1 LIATAAWS
9 GPRQGEILGLQWGDI
24 DFAGRLIEV
33 RRTVGYGNG
42 ALRTGSP
49 KSGRARR
56 VDLPDLRS
64 GWLMARKSLQEA
76 EAALQGRDRT
86 PWVFSQPSWA
96 PLEA

>member
-1 LIATAAWS
+1 MIATAAWS

-56 VDLPDLRS
+56 VDLL
-64 GWLMARKSLQEA
+64 
-76 EAALQGRDRT
+76 AANESPMYVEDQL
-86 PWVFSQPSWA
+86 
-96 PLEA
+96 